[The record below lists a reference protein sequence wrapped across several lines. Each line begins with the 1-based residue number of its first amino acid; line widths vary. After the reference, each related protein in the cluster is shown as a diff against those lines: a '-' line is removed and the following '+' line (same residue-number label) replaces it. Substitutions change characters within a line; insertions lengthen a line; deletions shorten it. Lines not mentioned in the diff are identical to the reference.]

1 MRIKIW
7 MVEFNKK
14 ETTTKINI
22 EHIVEKVWQR
32 LWTAPK
38 QPLDIYFYFMIKSLQ
53 IQTHN
58 RFFTWK
64 TISILKMSLDSKHLQ
79 IYRHNVS
86 SEYVLPKLQVTL
98 ATHILDGKYYK
109 FHTVRIS
116 KLVTK
121 TFRRLQVQKKRY
133 ILWNLINCDES
144 KIIQGIQ
151 KVRTSNHKRLSN
163 LLQAFGRLRQIPM
176 DVK

>member
-1 MRIKIW
+1 MRIKKW

-14 ETTTKINI
+14 ETTMKINI

-58 RFFTWK
+58 RFVTWK

-79 IYRHNVS
+79 ICRQCFIWIHFAKTSGNLGHAYLRW
-86 SEYVLPKLQVTL
+86 KILQVSL
-98 ATHILDGKYYK
+98 CKA
-109 FHTVRIS
+109 
-116 KLVTK
+116 TK
-121 TFRRLQVQKKRY
+121 TSYKDIQKVTSMKQEIYTMKLNKLWWIKNLFKAFRRLEQA
-133 ILWNLINCDES
+133 
-144 KIIQGIQ
+144 IIKGC
-151 KVRTSNHKRLSN
+151 
-163 LLQAFGRLRQIPM
+163 QIYYRHLEG
-176 DVK
+176 